1 MEGYA
6 SYLKPYMPS
15 FMASRQTDVPHGYGS
30 TFQGKSYY
38 YPQWAPQTGI
48 ISYIFGFSLFMF
60 VVFLVL
66 VFIHYTLF
74 PVFALS
80 PNDNGFISIPTASDR
95 QLAYPNA
102 PAASDLSGNFKDVP
116 ACTYTLGMDVFLSGN
131 FQSSTIPRVIL
142 YRSPTRIALSK
153 PVKDVD
159 GHLLDSFP
167 DTNIL
172 IWLDS
177 MKNDLF
183 VSVMTTDSSDTTVL
197 ETITAIEN
205 VPVKHVFRVT
215 VVFTRTFLEVYIN
228 GKLEKSMAFKGTL
241 IDIAD
246 NAAVFPV
253 VSSIGPSVLISNL
266 AFWPRVLTAREVR
279 AYGEPITNDAFYAK
293 SAF

>member
-1 MEGYA
+1 
-6 SYLKPYMPS
+6 
-15 FMASRQTDVPHGYGS
+15 
-30 TFQGKSYY
+30 
-38 YPQWAPQTGI
+38 
-48 ISYIFGFSLFMF
+48 MF
-60 VVFLVL
+60 IVFLVL

-102 PAASDLSGNFKDVP
+102 PAAADLSGNFKDLP

-131 FQSSTIPRVIL
+131 FQASQIPRVIL
-142 YRSPTRIALSK
+142 YRSPERVDLTS
-153 PVKDVD
+153 PVKDID

-172 IWLDS
+172 VWLDS

-183 VSVMTTDSSDTTVL
+183 VSVMTTDSSDRTVL
-197 ETITAIEN
+197 ETISAIEN

-215 VVFTRTFLEVYIN
+215 IVFTRTFLEVYIN

-246 NAAVFPV
+246 NASIFPV
-253 VSSIGPSVLISNL
+253 VSTIGPSVLISNVAL
-266 AFWPRVLTAREVR
+266 WPRVLTAREVR